1 MIEKMKR
8 ILLTSLIDSW
18 SKKRGLPLF
27 LNALILIAFISFP
40 FFPTS
45 VNALGIWL
53 LTTTVKKPA
62 AFKEYVQE
70 FKPWLKSVGGSL
82 VMKDSDPQIVE
93 GRGGKLSVVISFPS
107 KQAAIDA
114 YNSPEYKEL
123 TKKRWAS
130 TKKTNL
136 IIIGLN
142 KWNAYYL

>member
-1 MIEKMKR
+1 MKR
-8 ILLTSLIDSW
+8 LL
-18 SKKRGLPLF
+18 LPL
-27 LNALILIAFISFP
+27 LAALAL
-40 FFPTS
+40 PTS
-45 VNALGIWL
+45 VNASGFWL

-93 GRGGKLSVVISFPS
+93 GRGGELSVVISFPS

-114 YNSPEYKEL
+114 YNSPEYQEL

-136 IIIGLN
+136 IIMGLN
-142 KWNAYYL
+142 K